1 MNTSRQT
8 LQIKWRS
15 AVHLDR
21 EIGCVLGSY
30 HNRSKRFNDY
40 SLKINLYINVI
51 KITKTFL
58 GAVILD
64 RFRCRM

>member
-1 MNTSRQT
+1 MNTSRQ
-8 LQIKWRS
+8 LLEIKRRS
-15 AVHLDR
+15 AVHFDR
-21 EIGCVLGSY
+21 KISRVLGIGE
-30 HNRSKRFNDY
+30 RSKRFNDY
-40 SLKINLYINVI
+40 GLKINLYNKLI